1 MSELRPFALIKSG
14 DQWIRCAF
22 NHTALSYEE
31 GIVELAWSTPT
42 IDSHM
47 RAPLSGAG
55 LAFDSACR
63 LYHSVP
69 EDGRIDLVRWAARN
83 PLAPSTGAAAPAGL
97 FAEASPT
104 DLGDFSPTAEAPLLR
119 QPRGIAVDENDRLF
133 VSESAADQVLIF
145 DLWSQRLLRR
155 LVLPGSRPTDLAA
168 HNTIVYAVLANDRR
182 VVRITAG
189 GGPDPFDLP
198 AGCDNPS
205 RISTSPSGLIAILS
219 SAGRADAE
227 TWVLGA
233 DRKVR
238 DRIPEP
244 YSTDVDWESDS
255 VIVIARQPGA
265 DFRRYRLST
274 TARESLGP
282 LRARGYDG
290 LGIVRTPDR
299 IAEQSEH
306 ECSCNGDCSCGG
318 TGYRIGYWTTNGLR
332 LSVPARLVYERG
344 GTVTTFRL
352 DSGEYQTQWGRV
364 FLDACIPEGT
374 EVRVHAVALDEE
386 NDIDL
391 LQRTPPPNLE
401 WVSVTR
407 PDLSPPMMPEVLAP
421 PHDKITGRVHFRE
434 SGREIPWAQPSSDDP
449 FRTYEA
455 WISAE
460 TAGRYLWITLQLRGN
475 TRVTPRVRCLRAEH
489 PAHDYLR
496 RLPRIFSREEK
507 DASFMRRY
515 LAIVEGFAGEIEARA
530 VDRNVL
536 LAPRAA
542 PDEALPWLASFL
554 GLVLDER
561 WARAP
566 RSGGKTRD
574 ARRDIIEMA
583 AWLFKYRGTVKG
595 LRRFIE
601 LYVGV
606 DVVLLEHFRLRGGMQ
621 AMLDGES
628 SDAHA
633 HRFTVLIPA
642 SLTEEELDVV
652 RQILSVHRPAHTMF
666 DVCTVG
672 AGMRAGRGLHLGI
685 SSIVGQ
691 TGGFGMMKLGSSALG
706 RAAIIGRP
714 EDAIKPGVSQ
724 VGEMRIG

>member
-22 NHTALSYEE
+22 DHTALSYDE
-31 GIVELAWSTPT
+31 GVIELLWSTSTTDGVLP
-42 IDSHM
+42 
-47 RAPLSGAG
+47 APHTGAG

-69 EDGRIDLVRWAARN
+69 GDGRIDLSRWGARD
-83 PLAPSTGAAAPAGL
+83 PLAPGSGAATPGGF
-97 FAEASPT
+97 FAEIAT
-104 DLGDFSPTAEAPLLR
+104 TAMGDFTPSEGPSQLR
-119 QPRGIAVDENDRLF
+119 EPRGIAVDENDRLF
-133 VSESAADQVLIF
+133 VAESGADRILIF
-145 DLWSQRLLRR
+145 DLWSRRLLRR
-155 LVLPGSRPTDLAA
+155 LHLPGSRPTDLAA
-168 HNTIVYAVLANDRR
+168 HTTIVYAVLANDRR
-182 VVRITAG
+182 VVRLSAG
-189 GGPDPFDLP
+189 GGPEPFDLP
-198 AGCDNPS
+198 AGCANPS
-205 RISTSPSGLIAILS
+205 RISTSPSGLVAVLS
-219 SAGRADAE
+219 DAGSAGAE
-227 TWVLGA
+227 IWVVNRN
-233 DRKVR
+233 RKVL
-238 DRIPEP
+238 DQIPEP
-244 YSTDVDWESDS
+244 NATDVDWESDS
-255 VIVIARQPGA
+255 VLVAAREPGA
-265 DFRRYRLST
+265 DFKRYRIST
-274 TARESLGP
+274 SARESLGP

-299 IAEQSEH
+299 IAAKAEH
-306 ECSCNGDCSCGG
+306 ECSCNGKCACEGS
-318 TGYRIGYWTTNGLR
+318 GYRIGYWTAGGLR
-332 LSVPARLVYERG
+332 LSVPARVVYERL

-352 DSGEYQTQWGRV
+352 DSGAYQTQWGRV

-374 EVRVHAVALDEE
+374 EVRVHAVALDDE
-386 NDIDL
+386 DDSDL
-391 LQRTPPPNLE
+391 LSRTPPPNLE
-401 WVSVTR
+401 WVSVAR
-407 PDLSPPMMPEVLAP
+407 PDLSPPMMPVAVAP
-421 PHDKITGRVHFRE
+421 RETSIKGRVHFRE

-460 TAGRYLWITLQLRGN
+460 PGRYLWITLQLKGN
-475 TRVTPRVRCLRAEH
+475 TRVSPRVRCIRAEH

-496 RLPRIFSREEK
+496 RLPRIFSREER
-507 DASFMRRY
+507 DASFLRRY
-515 LAIVEGFAGEIEARA
+515 LAIPEGFAGEIEARA

-536 LAPRAA
+536 LAPRVA

-566 RSGGKTRD
+566 RPGGRTAD

-606 DVVLLEHFRLRGGMQ
+606 EVVLLEHFRLRGGMQ
-621 AMLDGES
+621 AMLASES
-628 SDAHA
+628 GDAHA

-652 RQILSVHRPAHTMF
+652 RQILRVHRPAHTMF

-685 SSIVGQ
+685 SSIVGP
-691 TGGFGMMKLGSSALG
+691 TGGFGMMRLGSSAIG
-706 RAAIIGRP
+706 RAAVIGRP
-714 EDAIKPGVSQ
+714 ADAIKSGVSQ